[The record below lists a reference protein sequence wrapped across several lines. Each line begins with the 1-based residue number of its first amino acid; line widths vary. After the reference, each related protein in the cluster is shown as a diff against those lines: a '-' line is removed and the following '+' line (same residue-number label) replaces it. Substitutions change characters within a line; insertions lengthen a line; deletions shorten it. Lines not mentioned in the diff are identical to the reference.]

1 MEKTPTHGQ
10 ECPYYVMTKYLHIKA
25 GKNIYERL
33 MDKGLR
39 VEDISVFAGAAGGPK
54 WIPLYHL
61 DKYLMQHF
69 LKNHEQTID
78 FYGTSIGAWRSL
90 AYVLPKPVE
99 ALDRL
104 AETYIN
110 QRYSIEPSWT
120 EVSAG
125 CYQIVEQT
133 LNDKHEVILNPQKRR
148 LHIGVTSAS
157 FEALQMSEKQLKRK
171 FLNIAIRQITRR
183 KSTNRLIQRVT
194 YSNTNS
200 ILNDDGI
207 AARHFPLSEEN
218 LLPALQA
225 SGAIPM
231 IMNPVRIDGVDCWD
245 GGIVDYHLDLK
256 YRTDGV
262 VFQPHFFSYIKP
274 GWFDKYTRFRFSKH
288 HHNTLLLYPSDEF
301 VRLLPNQKLT
311 ETKDFYTYMNDTD
324 KRIEVWLKAKE
335 LGRLLAE
342 DFERLLDL
350 EVFRESLGRF

>member
-1 MEKTPTHGQ
+1 
-10 ECPYYVMTKYLHIKA
+10 MTKYLHIKA

-33 MDKGLR
+33 MDKGLQ
-39 VEDISVFAGAAGGPK
+39 VEDIGVFAGAAGGPK
-54 WIPLYHL
+54 WIPLYYL

-90 AYVLPKPVE
+90 AHVSPEPVA

-104 AETYIN
+104 AEVYIN
-110 QRYSIEPSWT
+110 QRYSLEPSWA

-125 CYQIVEQT
+125 CHKIVKEILDDATQA
-133 LNDKHEVILNPQKRR
+133 ILNPIKKR
-148 LHIGVTSAS
+148 LHIGVTGAS
-157 FEALQMSEKQLKRK
+157 FEAGKMSKGQLKRK
-171 FLNIAIRQITRR
+171 LLNIAARQILRR
-183 KSTNRLIQRVT
+183 KSTNPLVQRVT
-194 YSNTNS
+194 YANTDA

-207 AARHFPLSEEN
+207 AARHFSLNEEN

-245 GGIVDYHLDLK
+245 GGLVDYHLDLK
-256 YRTDGV
+256 YQTDGV
-262 VFQPHFFSYIKP
+262 VLQPHFFSYIKP
-274 GWFDKYTRFRFSKH
+274 GWFDKYTRFRYSKH

-311 ETKDFYTYMNDTD
+311 ETKDFYTYMNDAD
-324 KRIEVWLKAKE
+324 KRIELWEKAKE

-342 DFERLLDL
+342 DFERLLDV
-350 EVFRESLGRF
+350 EVLRGSLGRF

>member
-1 MEKTPTHGQ
+1 MK
-10 ECPYYVMTKYLHIKA
+10 TKYLHIKA

-33 MDKGLR
+33 MDRGLR
-39 VEDISVFAGAAGGPK
+39 VEDVRVFAGAAGGPK

-69 LKNHEQTID
+69 LKNHKQTID

-104 AETYIN
+104 AEVYIN
-110 QRYSIEPSWT
+110 QRYSINPSWS

-125 CYQIVEQT
+125 CHKIVKET
-133 LNDKHEVILNPQKRR
+133 LNDEHQAILNPTNRR
-148 LHIGVTSAS
+148 LHIGVTSTS
-157 FEALQMSEKQLKRK
+157 FEALKMSESQLKRK
-171 FLNIAIRQITRR
+171 FLHIAIRQILHR

-194 YSNTNS
+194 YSNANS

-207 AARHFPLSEEN
+207 TAQHLPLNDEN

-256 YRTDGV
+256 YRTDEV
-262 VFQPHFFSYIKP
+262 VFQPHFFSYIKQ
-274 GWFDKYTRFRFSKH
+274 GWFDKYTRFRYSKH

>member
-1 MEKTPTHGQ
+1 MR
-10 ECPYYVMTKYLHIKA
+10 TKYLHIKA

-39 VEDISVFAGAAGGPK
+39 VEDITVFAGAAGGPK

-61 DKYLMQHF
+61 DKYLIQHF

-90 AYVLPKPVE
+90 AYTHPEPLA

-104 AETYIN
+104 ADVYIG
-110 QRYSIEPSWT
+110 QRYSVDPPWS

-125 CYQIVEQT
+125 CYKIVSET
-133 LNDKHEVILNPQKRR
+133 LGEATQAILNPTNRK
-148 LHIGVTSAS
+148 LHIGVTSTS
-157 FEALQMSEKQLKRK
+157 FEASQLSENQLKRK
-171 FLNIAIRQITRR
+171 FLNVAIRQIAYR
-183 KSTNRLIQRVT
+183 KSTNKLIQRVT
-194 YSNTNS
+194 YSNADS

-207 AARHFPLSEEN
+207 TARHLPLNEEN

-245 GGIVDYHLDLK
+245 GGMVDYHLDLK
-256 YRTDGV
+256 YQTNGL

-274 GWFDKYTRFRFSKH
+274 GWFDKYTRFRYSKH

-342 DFERLLDL
+342 DFERLLDM
-350 EVFRESLGRF
+350 EVLRESLGRF

>member
-1 MEKTPTHGQ
+1 MG
-10 ECPYYVMTKYLHIKA
+10 TKYLHIKA

-33 MDKGLR
+33 MDKGLC
-39 VEDISVFAGAAGGPK
+39 VEDITIFAGAAGGPK

-69 LKNHEQTID
+69 LKNHEQPID

-90 AYVLPKPVE
+90 AYVHPEPLK

-104 AETYIN
+104 ADVYIG
-110 QRYSIEPSWT
+110 QRYSVDPPWS

-125 CYQIVEQT
+125 CLKIVKET
-133 LNDKHEVILNPQKRR
+133 LGEATQALLNPTNRQ
-148 LHIGVTSAS
+148 LHIGVTGATFN
-157 FEALQMSEKQLKRK
+157 FEKMSEGQLKRK
-171 FLNIAIRQITRR
+171 FLHIAARQILHR
-183 KSTNRLIQRVT
+183 KSTNPLMKRIT
-194 YSNTNS
+194 YSNANS

-207 AARHFPLSEEN
+207 DTLHLPLNEKN

-231 IMNPVRIDGVDCWD
+231 IMNPVRIDGIDCWD

-256 YRTDGV
+256 YRTDSV

-274 GWFDKYTRFRFSKH
+274 GWFDKYTRFRYSKY

-301 VRLLPNQKLT
+301 VKLLPNQKLT
-311 ETKDFYTYMNDTD
+311 ETKDFYTYMDDTD
-324 KRIEVWLKAKE
+324 KRIEVWLKAKDV
-335 LGRLLAE
+335 GRLLAE
-342 DFERLLDL
+342 DFERLLDM
-350 EVFRESLGRF
+350 EVFRESLKRF